1 MGCMRGTRKGK
12 QNWFIL
18 AKQKERGKSQIKLEM
33 KEETLQHYNWCHKNT
48 KNPENTIIHQEN
60 EWPERC
66 VHLSS
71 FIHCVG
77 LFTHYSD
84 RLQ

>member
-1 MGCMRGTRKGK
+1 
-12 QNWFIL
+12 
-18 AKQKERGKSQIKLEM
+18 M